1 MANPKAQVSELK
13 KQTVKELAELVKT
26 KKTILIASIKGIPGG
41 QFQEIVKKLRGK
53 AIVKV
58 PKKNLIFRALDSS
71 DAESKEQVKKLKKGI
86 DDAFAIL
93 FSDLDAFELA
103 GVLMKNQSPARAKVG
118 QLAPSDIEVPEG
130 PTELVPGPAISEL
143 GALGIQIQIENGKIT
158 IKEPK
163 VIAEEGKK
171 ISQGAADLM
180 TKLDI
185 KPFKIGFLPLC
196 AFDTQNKKFYAEIK
210 IDKEGTLENLKYAA
224 GKALPF
230 AVSIG
235 YITEDTIKVMIS
247 KAGAQA
253 NKINR
258 IMTGEPEPE
267 TVAATETPA
276 AKEKPKEETK
286 SKEEKAEDAGA
297 GLASLF

>member
-1 MANPKAQVSELK
+1 MAKPKAQVSEVK
-13 KQTVKELAELVKT
+13 KQTVKELADLVKT
-26 KKTILIASIKGIPGG
+26 KKTILIASIKSIPGG

-58 PKKNLIFRALDSS
+58 PKKNLIFRALDSNDS
-71 DAESKEQVKKLKKGI
+71 QSKEQVEKLKKGI

-93 FSDLDAFELA
+93 FSDLDTFELA
-103 GVLMKNQSPARAKVG
+103 GVLLKNQSPARAKVG
-118 QLAPSDIEVPEG
+118 QLAPLDIEVPEG

-196 AFDTQNKKFYAEIK
+196 AFDTQENKFYAEIK
-210 IDKEGTLENLKYAA
+210 IDREGTLADLKYAA

-235 YITEDTIKVMIS
+235 YISKDTVKVMIG
-247 KAGAQA
+247 KANSEAL
-253 NKINR
+253 KINR

-267 TVAATETPA
+267 VVEA
-276 AKEKPKEETK
+276 PKEETK
-286 SKEEKAEDAGA
+286 APKEEKKEEPKAPAGE
-297 GLASLF
+297 GLASLFG

>member
-1 MANPKAQVSELK
+1 MAKPKAQISDIK
-13 KQTVKELAELVKT
+13 KQTVKELTDLIKN
-26 KKTILIASIKGIPGG
+26 KKTILVASIKNIPGG

-53 AIVKV
+53 AVVKV
-58 PKKNLIFRALDSS
+58 PKKNLIFRALDSAS
-71 DAESKEQVKKLKKGI
+71 EPEVEKLKRKV
-86 DDAFAIL
+86 DNSFAIL
-93 FSDLDAFELA
+93 FSDLDTFELA
-103 GVLMKNQSPARAKVG
+103 GVLLKNQSPAKAKVG
-118 QLAPSDIEVPEG
+118 QIAPMDIEVPEG

-163 VIAEEGKK
+163 IIAEEGKK
-171 ISQGAADLM
+171 ISQGAANLM

-185 KPFKIGFLPLC
+185 KPFKIGFLPIC
-196 AFDTQNKKFYAEIK
+196 AFDTKDKKFYSEIK
-210 IDKEGTLENLKYAA
+210 IDREGTLSELKYAA

-247 KAGAQA
+247 KASAQA

-258 IMTGEPEPE
+258 IMTGEPEP
-267 TVAATETPA
+267 VAEAPA
-276 AKEKPKEETK
+276 EKTQAPKEEK
-286 SKEEKAEDAGA
+286 KEEPKAPAGE
-297 GLASLF
+297 GLASLFG